1 MTKLYSLF
9 AGTTIDTAVKAVEL
23 NQIVVN
29 ENGTQY
35 VVVKIY
41 ELDKSY
47 QYQILNI
54 RELTS
59 FRTQIIEPLSQKFGI
74 GTYYDDKNPQFLTD
88 EEVAELVRK
97 MQDKTRLEAEI
108 AEKKRIEREAVKDIG
123 RDWLNNNL
131 PINAKAMIVAYK
143 EGCDYDPGLDY
154 QNYSKVNYQILGF
167 SQTEK
172 NSVQE
177 LRKYAPLFNGT
188 QYLESENPNDIHN
201 NSKYDF
207 YIGYFN
213 DWMIK
218 KIVIQDRTK
227 FIETW
232 AYTAG
237 NNENIHVKVDQL
249 TATSI
254 TTNINTDNLN
264 FEIVDYS
271 EKAIALFGDTKEIKD
286 LLKAMG
292 GKFNPRLTHNNEKQ
306 AGWIFSKSKKDE
318 LETILT
324 LNQ

>member
-35 VVVKIY
+35 VVIKIY
-41 ELDKSY
+41 ELDNSY

-59 FRTQIIEPLSQKFGI
+59 FRTQIIQPLSQKFGI

-97 MQDKTRLEAEI
+97 MQEKQRSEAEI
-108 AEKKRIEREAVKDIG
+108 AEKKRIERETVQDIG

-131 PINAKAMIVAYK
+131 PTNTKAMIVVYK
-143 EGCDYDPGLDY
+143 EGRDYDPGLDY

-237 NNENIHVKVDQL
+237 NNENIHVKVELL
-249 TATSI
+249 TATPI

-271 EKAIALFGDTKEIKD
+271 EKVIAIFGDTKEIKD

-292 GKFNPRLTHNNEKQ
+292 GKFNPRLIHRGEK
-306 AGWIFSKSKKDE
+306 
-318 LETILT
+318 
-324 LNQ
+324 